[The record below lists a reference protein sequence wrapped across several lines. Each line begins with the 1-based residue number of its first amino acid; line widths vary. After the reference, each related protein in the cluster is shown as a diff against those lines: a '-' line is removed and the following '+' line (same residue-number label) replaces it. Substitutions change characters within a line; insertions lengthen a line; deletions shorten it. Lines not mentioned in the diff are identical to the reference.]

1 MVREDVLRVLA
12 GRHQRATVFARKLVV
27 KSSFMT
33 FKRILEIK
41 ILTKG
46 EPNFKGEKIIKR
58 TELSYNYHVFEVP
71 FLTFVT

>member
-1 MVREDVLRVLA
+1 
-12 GRHQRATVFARKLVV
+12 
-27 KSSFMT
+27 MT